1 MYQVIFHA
9 KIVDDLKH
17 ISPPLQKTIK
27 KAIEEKLTTSP
38 ESFGKPLQFSLK
50 GARSM
55 RVGNYWVIF
64 RLLKSIV
71 QIIMI
76 GHRSVVYEKIPRRR
90 I

>member
-1 MYQVIFHA
+1 MYQVIFHV

-17 ISPPLQKTIK
+17 ISPPLQKAIK

-55 RVGNYWVIF
+55 RVGNYRVIF
-64 RLLKSIV
+64 RLSKLIV

-76 GHRSVVYEKIPRRR
+76 GHRSVVYENILRRR